1 MGHSNVW
8 NSHPKNYGPGSRACK
23 YSLQNAVF
31 VAIPMQSSGSMV
43 SCAADSV
50 SVAMPR
56 RSASSRKDEGRKPRN
71 IGKAKEVKES
81 NESERC
87 EDSDFH
93 FPSSAPLLRRRRPS
107 IMVVASTAITDP
119 IQPTPGPS
127 RALRATQPP
136 NRTAVSSAPS
146 PIAHHPR
153 KPKSKNVPSRYLS
166 PSPSTPASNSSSTS
180 TAAMASSLSSRRF
193 TSPLLSRSTNTAAAS
208 PSTAP
213 KRSQSADRRRP
224 AAARPTTPIAS
235 GDSGG
240 GEVSAAAKLLITSTR
255 SLSVSFQ
262 GEAFSLPVSKTKK
275 AATPERRRSTLT
287 TVRDQAENSK
297 PPDQHTPRWPSR
309 ARQANLSSNMD
320 YSYRSVDYS
329 RIADEKRRLI
339 GFGSGNLS
347 KLLLRQSMTEES
359 GNSRRMSCDVR
370 LSLDLGKVEFLK
382 GIPQAPDA
390 NSLNESSPTCDLTAS
405 SDTDSLSSESTNG
418 VQECGGI
425 SKPKGGT
432 RGIVASARFW
442 QETNTRLRRLQD
454 PISPILASPGLP
466 TGGGLNKLSQSKNS
480 PLGSSRIMA
489 SPARGATR
497 PASPSKVRA
506 PSVSS
511 PARGMPSPSRVRSN
525 LGTLIGDSCSMP
537 SILSFSMDVRRGKMG
552 EDRIVE
558 AHLLRLLYN
567 RHLQWRFV
575 NARADSAFSIQRLN
589 AEKILWNAWVVI
601 SELRHNV
608 TLKRMKL
615 LLLRQKLKLTS
626 ILKGQAD
633 VHNLKDAIGSAMEV
647 MQAMAYYICSFSMK
661 LDRHTQ
667 GKSFGQQVEEIN
679 NLVTELKNVS
689 AKERISLRQ
698 CRDFLSELAG
708 MQLENTCITIASHA
722 ANSLRHLT
730 GMMDTA

>member
-1 MGHSNVW
+1 
-8 NSHPKNYGPGSRACK
+8 
-23 YSLQNAVF
+23 
-31 VAIPMQSSGSMV
+31 
-43 SCAADSV
+43 
-50 SVAMPR
+50 
-56 RSASSRKDEGRKPRN
+56 
-71 IGKAKEVKES
+71 
-81 NESERC
+81 
-87 EDSDFH
+87 
-93 FPSSAPLLRRRRPS
+93 
-107 IMVVASTAITDP
+107 MVVASTAITDP

-240 GEVSAAAKLLITSTR
+240 GEVSSAAKLLITSTR

-511 PARGMPSPSRVRSN
+511 PARGMPSPCRVRSN

-626 ILKGQAD
+626 ILKGQIAYLDEWSLLEKEHTSSFLGATEALRASTLRLPVVGKATAD

-708 MQLENTCITIASHA
+708 MQVRDC
-722 ANSLRHLT
+722 SLRTHVLQLHHMLPT
-730 GMMDTA
+730 L